1 MKSYRN
7 AFLLALIGNLA
18 LVGVLAGIWWKAR
31 RSAPTQN
38 PAAAPNP
45 AAQAAQNNPATLPP
59 ASMETPLAPV
69 QRSAEELQSIGVK
82 FGEVARKPVN
92 DEITTTGTV
101 AIDETRLS
109 YVQTRFSGY
118 IKKVFADA
126 TYKYVRKG
134 QPLFT
139 IYSPELA
146 AAERE
151 FLLAQQNAKD
161 LSPSTIPGVAA
172 GVASLLESSKQ
183 RLEQWNLS
191 SREITRLE
199 STGQVA
205 DALEMDSP
213 VSGFITERNVLPN
226 LTVQPETRLY
236 TIADLS
242 TVWVLAQVFQ
252 NDLGRIRVGEPATIA
267 VDSYPGRKFRGS
279 VDFIYPD
286 VDMTT
291 RTARVRLILSNPNLA
306 LSPGMFVNVT
316 LQIPLG
322 NQLVIPANGVL
333 QSGTRL
339 RQLPH
344 RFRKPAPSRH
354 RFICPS
360 AARRRSGGSHKWPR
374 RTVHG
379 GNRFLDGAI
388 HAAQGNESL
397 PRQAHRLRWLSDLRC
412 ANHRAQL
419 HAGDAPDGNGG
430 HERRGAS
437 HGKSRRHIRRP
448 DRPGDRRHL
457 ADRNYRD
464 KERSRSY
471 HEATQPERGRGNV
484 AMISRVIDW
493 CAGNRF
499 LVFTA
504 TLLLILAGVW
514 SLRNIPLDALPD
526 ISDVQVIVHIPWE
539 GEPPGIIED
548 QVTYPIVTTML
559 AAPHV
564 KAVRA
569 QTMFGDSYIFVV
581 FEDGTD
587 LYWARS
593 RVLEYIQQLQGTL
606 PKNVSPMIG
615 PDATGAGWVYEY
627 AVIDRS
633 HSHSLADLRSLQD
646 WYLRYQLETVP
657 GVSEVASIGGFVRQY
672 QVNLDPNKLRA
683 YNIPLSTVID
693 RVRESTNEVG
703 GRVLEMGGAEYM
715 IRGLGYI
722 RSPQDLE
729 TVPVAVKNGT
739 PVRVRDL
746 GVVAFGPDIRRG
758 VAEWNGEGETVGG
771 IIVMRYGMNAL
782 TVING
787 VKRKLAEIKPSLP
800 SGVEIVSGYDRSGL
814 IQASIETLQRDLL
827 EEIIIVSFVTI
838 AFLFHFRSAL
848 IPILTLPIAVVAA
861 FIPMY
866 FLHVSSNIMSLGG
879 LALAIGVLIDA
890 AIVMVENGYR
900 HLSEHVAV
908 SPSGAARSAPSENE
922 RRRILIGAAKQVGP
936 AIFFSLLI
944 ILVSFLP
951 VFLLEAQE
959 GRMFRPLAWTKTL
972 SVAFS
977 SILAITLVPVLMVIF
992 IRGRLR
998 PESANPF
1005 SRWTQAL
1012 YLPVLRLCLRYR
1024 KTTLLLN
1031 LVFLAVTLPL
1041 AWRIGSQFMPPLYE
1055 GSSLYMPTAL
1065 PGISITQASALLQE
1079 QDRIIKSFP
1088 EVETVFG
1095 AVGRSGSPTD
1105 NAPLDMYDTT
1115 IIHGPE
1121 ASISRPHQYLDHAR
1135 AEPPRHGTHRHQ
1147 DSRRLQDPGPQR
1159 RRHSARRRSGAAA
1172 SGRASRTPLH
1182 LCRTRRRRLLHQR
1195 RSQPP
1200 RSLPLRTHRRG
1211 RPARRHLRHRRR
1223 KHRRKRRRPRTLS
1236 HQRPLQPRF
1245 SR

>member
-1 MKSYRN
+1 
-7 AFLLALIGNLA
+7 
-18 LVGVLAGIWWKAR
+18 
-31 RSAPTQN
+31 
-38 PAAAPNP
+38 
-45 AAQAAQNNPATLPP
+45 
-59 ASMETPLAPV
+59 
-69 QRSAEELQSIGVK
+69 
-82 FGEVARKPVN
+82 
-92 DEITTTGTV
+92 
-101 AIDETRLS
+101 
-109 YVQTRFSGY
+109 
-118 IKKVFADA
+118 
-126 TYKYVRKG
+126 
-134 QPLFT
+134 
-139 IYSPELA
+139 
-146 AAERE
+146 
-151 FLLAQQNAKD
+151 
-161 LSPSTIPGVAA
+161 
-172 GVASLLESSKQ
+172 
-183 RLEQWNLS
+183 
-191 SREITRLE
+191 
-199 STGQVA
+199 
-205 DALEMDSP
+205 
-213 VSGFITERNVLPN
+213 
-226 LTVQPETRLY
+226 
-236 TIADLS
+236 
-242 TVWVLAQVFQ
+242 
-252 NDLGRIRVGEPATIA
+252 
-267 VDSYPGRKFRGS
+267 
-279 VDFIYPD
+279 
-286 VDMTT
+286 
-291 RTARVRLILSNPNLA
+291 
-306 LSPGMFVNVT
+306 
-316 LQIPLG
+316 
-322 NQLVIPANGVL
+322 
-333 QSGTRL
+333 
-339 RQLPH
+339 
-344 RFRKPAPSRH
+344 
-354 RFICPS
+354 
-360 AARRRSGGSHKWPR
+360 
-374 RTVHG
+374 
-379 GNRFLDGAI
+379 
-388 HAAQGNESL
+388 
-397 PRQAHRLRWLSDLRC
+397 
-412 ANHRAQL
+412 
-419 HAGDAPDGNGG
+419 
-430 HERRGAS
+430 
-437 HGKSRRHIRRP
+437 
-448 DRPGDRRHL
+448 
-457 ADRNYRD
+457 
-464 KERSRSY
+464 
-471 HEATQPERGRGNV
+471 
-484 AMISRVIDW
+484 MISRVIDW

-499 LVFTA
+499 LVFTG

-633 HSHSLADLRSLQD
+633 HRHSLADLRSLQD

-657 GVSEVASIGGFVRQY
+657 GVAEVASIGGFVRQY

-782 TVING
+782 NVIAG
-787 VKRKLAEIKPSLP
+787 VKKKLAEIKPSLP

-827 EEIIIVSFVTI
+827 EEVIIVSFVTI

-900 HLSEHVAV
+900 HLSEHGTA
-908 SPSGAARSAPSENE
+908 SSGAALSADE
-922 RRRILIGAAKQVGP
+922 RRRILLGAAKQVGP

-998 PESANPF
+998 PESSNPF

-1012 YLPVLRLCLRYR
+1012 YLPVLRFCLRHR

-1031 LVFLAVTLPL
+1031 LIFLVVTAPL
-1041 AWRIGSQFMPPLYE
+1041 AWRMGSQFMPPLYE
-1055 GSSLYMPTAL
+1055 GSALYMPTAL
-1065 PGISITQASALLQE
+1065 PGISITQASALLQQ

-1095 AVGRSGSPTD
+1095 AVGRSDSPTD

-1115 IIHGPE
+1115 IMLKPREQWRPGMTYEKLIRDMDQKLQFPGLTNTWTMPVQNRLDMELTGIKTPVGLKIQGPNVEGIQRAGAQVQQLLGALPDLRSIFAERVAEGFYINVEANRLE
-1121 ASISRPHQYLDHAR
+1121 ASRYGLTVADVQRAVTSGIGGENIAENVEGRERYPINVRYNRDFRGDIEQLRRVVIATPTGAQIPLSEVARVYFTRGPAMLRDEEGLLTGYVYLDLATKDYGGFVAKADRLLREKLALPPGYTYKWSGEYEFELRAKAR
-1135 AEPPRHGTHRHQ
+1135 LKIIVPIVFFVIF
-1147 DSRRLQDPGPQR
+1147 LLLYMVF
-1159 RRHSARRRSGAAA
+1159 HSATEAAVLIFPTFYAMTGGLILQYWLGYNFSVAVWVGYIALFGIAVETGVVMVVYLHESLDKRLASGVPLQHADIEAATIEGAVQRLRPKLMTVTAVLASLIPILWETGIGSDVMKPIAAPIVGGMITSTIHVLILVPVFFAFLKERALRRSAL
-1172 SGRASRTPLH
+1172 RAS
-1182 LCRTRRRRLLHQR
+1182 
-1195 RSQPP
+1195 
-1200 RSLPLRTHRRG
+1200 
-1211 RPARRHLRHRRR
+1211 
-1223 KHRRKRRRPRTLS
+1223 
-1236 HQRPLQPRF
+1236 
-1245 SR
+1245 SRA